1 MPDSALSPQL
11 EIELES
17 MFLEAIRKHGL
28 PGLAVGITR
37 DFEPVYVGVFGVLDQ
52 STRGPVTQDTLF
64 HMASVSKSL
73 VSTAV
78 MQLAE
83 RGRIRLDDLIVKY
96 LRYFR
101 FQDERS
107 DDITIRQVLSHV
119 SGIPHVRDTQSYNW
133 HKPEYDDGA
142 LERYVRGL
150 KTTQLACSPSEK
162 FSYSDIGYDILGDL
176 IAKVSGI
183 PFEGYVR
190 EHLLSPLGMKASNLC
205 APREANPTLVA
216 KPHVLNADG
225 ESIVSSVYPYNRV
238 HAPSSTFC
246 SNIIEMNTWA
256 MVHLR
261 RGELDGHRILSQ
273 SSYEVMWAPVV
284 TVSPKVSMGL
294 GWFIRNSDAGTEVY
308 LTGTDHG
315 FTTQFSLYLDWQ
327 LSVTVICNA
336 EWGKPW
342 KIAADAA
349 QVIMKDSQN

>member
-1 MPDSALSPQL
+1 
-11 EIELES
+11 
-17 MFLEAIRKHGL
+17 MFREAIRKNSL

-52 STRGPVTQDTLF
+52 STRSPVKQDTLF

-83 RGRIRLDDLIVKY
+83 RGRIHLDDPIVKY

-107 DDITIRQVLSHV
+107 DDITIRQVLSHA

-150 KTTQLACSPSEK
+150 KTTPLVCSPSER

-183 PFEGYVR
+183 PFEAYIR

-205 APREANPTLVA
+205 APLKANPTLVA
-216 KPHVLNADG
+216 RPHVLNADG
-225 ESIVSSVYPYNRV
+225 ESIVSPVYPYNRV

-246 SNIIEMNTWA
+246 SNIIEMNKWA

-273 SSYEVMWAPVV
+273 NSYDALWEPVV
-284 TVSPKVSMGL
+284 PVSPTVWMGL
-294 GWFIRNSDAGTEVY
+294 GWFLRHSDARREIY

-315 FTTQFSLYLDWQ
+315 FTTQFSLYPDWK
-327 LSVTVICNA
+327 LSIVVISNA

-342 KIAADAA
+342 KLAANAA
-349 QVIMKDSQN
+349 QIIMKDSQN